1 MTPPP
6 ILPTI
11 SAVQRGI
18 LLLIAASAVAAQ
30 AAVWVGHDGGLR
42 EYSAAGELV
51 REYTGYRRPISLV
64 LDAERRRLW
73 FLDSYDYKLVC
84 FDVDA
89 GKEAFAVAG
98 AAHAPAVGT
107 SKLNVYVLEKRPFE
121 PSLSVDVGD
130 GSVWVADFYGHEVAR
145 YDASGQ
151 EIFRSAAFHEPFA
164 VAALGDC
171 NAWVAGGIR
180 TLSLV
185 GPACDTKFNMSGV
198 NEARAL
204 GYDASRDLV
213 WVADY
218 RNNRVFAI
226 NREGR
231 LKRKGTNVELPDKL
245 AVDAARGLVWVGTTY
260 AGVFKISADQET
272 ITGPLAEPDSLVA
285 LDVDA
290 DGRLWVAYD
299 EAGEVVCYS
308 PAGEEV
314 LTLKRV
320 KDLTGLAAE

>member
-1 MTPPP
+1 VT
-6 ILPTI
+6 
-11 SAVQRGI
+11 RGI
-18 LLLIAASAVAAQ
+18 LLLIAASALTAH
-30 AAVWVGHDGGLR
+30 AAVWVGYEDGLR

-51 REYTGYRRPISLV
+51 REYTSYRRPVSLAF
-64 LDAERRRLW
+64 DAERRRLW

-145 YDASGQ
+145 YDASGG

-185 GPACDTKFNMSGV
+185 GPACESKYNMSGV

-204 GYDASRDLV
+204 AYDASRDLI

-245 AVDAARGLVWVGTTY
+245 AVDSARGLVWVGTTY
-260 AGVFKISADQET
+260 AGVFKISVDQEK
-272 ITGPLAEPDSLVA
+272 ISGPLAEPESIVA

-290 DGRLWVAYD
+290 EGRLWVAYD
-299 EAGEVVCYS
+299 EEEEIVGYS
-308 PAGEEV
+308 PGGEAL
-314 LTLKRV
+314 LTIKRV
-320 KDLTGLAAE
+320 KGMTGLAAE